1 MDMNSVRRMNT
12 KTCTIAAPPARA
24 GTSTLDALVAFTL
37 LVTTLSVATP
47 LVVRHGRL
55 LKSQRDYRLAL
66 DELSNQMERVIATS
80 ASDVP
85 AAIQQ
90 IAPSE
95 FLIERIPSAQISG
108 ELQAVDGGM
117 RVVLQ
122 LTWNELAGRRTPVS
136 LAAWIFLPSQPK
148 AGVDSVEGGQ
158 P

>member
-1 MDMNSVRRMNT
+1 MVMNSLGRMNPR
-12 KTCTIAAPPARA
+12 TCTIAAPPVRA

-80 ASDVP
+80 ASDLP
-85 AAIQQ
+85 ATIQQ
-90 IAPSE
+90 LSPSE
-95 FLIERIPSAQISG
+95 FLMERIPSAQISG
-108 ELQAVDGGM
+108 ALQPVDGGM

-122 LTWNELAGRRTPVS
+122 LTWNELAGRRAPVS
-136 LAAWIFLPSQPK
+136 LAGWVFPATQREGGIES
-148 AGVDSVEGGQ
+148 AEGGQ

>member
-1 MDMNSVRRMNT
+1 MVVNSPRHMNT
-12 KTCTIAAPPARA
+12 RTYPIAAPPSRA

-66 DELSNQMERVIATS
+66 DELSNQVECLVTTS
-80 ASDVP
+80 ASDLP
-85 AAIQQ
+85 AAIEQL
-90 IAPSE
+90 APSE

-108 ELQAVDGGM
+108 ELLTVDGGM

-122 LTWNELAGRRTPVS
+122 LTWNELAVRRSPVS
-136 LAAWIFLPSQPK
+136 LAGWVFPPTQPD
-148 AGVDSVEGGQ
+148 AGVDSVEGGE

>member
-1 MDMNSVRRMNT
+1 MNT
-12 KTCTIAAPPARA
+12 RTCTIASPPTRN

-47 LVVRHGRL
+47 LVVRHSRL

-66 DELSNQMERVIATS
+66 DELSNQMERLVATS
-80 ASDVP
+80 ASDLP

-90 IAPSE
+90 LAPSE
-95 FLIERIPSAQISG
+95 FLIDRIPSAQISG
-108 ELQAVDGGM
+108 ELQKVDGGM

-136 LAAWIFLPSQPK
+136 LAGWVFPPTQPD
-148 AGVDSVEGGQ
+148 AGNDSVEGSQ

>member
-1 MDMNSVRRMNT
+1 MNSPHRVNSRT
-12 KTCTIAAPPARA
+12 GTIAAPPARA

-66 DELSNQMERVIATS
+66 DELSNQMDRLVATS
-80 ASDVP
+80 ASDLP
-85 AAIQQ
+85 EAIQQ
-90 IAPSE
+90 LAPSE
-95 FLIERIPSAQISG
+95 FLIKRIPSAQISG
-108 ELQAVDGGM
+108 ELQTVDGGM

-122 LTWNELAGRRTPVS
+122 LTWIELAGRRTPVS
-136 LAAWIFLPSQPK
+136 LAGWVFPPAQTGS
-148 AGVDSVEGGQ
+148 GVDSAEGGQ